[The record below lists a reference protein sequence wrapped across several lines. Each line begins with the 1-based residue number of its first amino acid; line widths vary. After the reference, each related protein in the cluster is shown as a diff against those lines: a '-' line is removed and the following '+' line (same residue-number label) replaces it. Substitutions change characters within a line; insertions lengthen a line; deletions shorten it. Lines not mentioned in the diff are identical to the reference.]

1 MLDLFAGESQTMRR
15 AILVI
20 VVIIAALSCV
30 VWPGGG
36 IAVRESPGGEAL
48 VLGPGPHLRVPLYH
62 RVYRYD
68 LRPVTV
74 DEALAIVT
82 RDGATFK
89 LPCRIDA
96 RVSPGDALTFHKS
109 SAGRDART
117 YIGETL
123 RGAIL
128 DAAKA
133 MSTDQILAPAAAGQM
148 AQSVSADLI
157 ARGISDDGLVVGPP
171 GAQVVFNAVVDYLNR
186 QYPASA
192 RRLAE
197 ASLAKDPKQALFHA
211 ALGVVL
217 EAEGKTQEAEAR
229 YIEALYLDPT
239 AAEPMSRLFLLSMRS
254 GDPAPLARL
263 ERLLEA
269 SISKKKDSPMHH
281 DWLGQVC
288 MRTGQQDRAEMAF
301 NAAIALAPQTP
312 EYRISLGSLRAGQG
326 RLPEAQVAYEEALK
340 LKPDHP
346 LALYNLGVTLAMQGD
361 IDKAIAS
368 FEAAA
373 KAAPPSVA
381 LLNTMAQAYEQKGE
395 TAKAADALRRSLA
408 QRPAQKER
416 AADLRRLQA
425 KITKG

>member
-1 MLDLFAGESQTMRR
+1 MRR
-15 AILVI
+15 AILVL

-30 VWPGGG
+30 VWPGRW
-36 IAVRESPGGEAL
+36 IAVRESPGGGAV

-62 RVYRYD
+62 RVHRYD
-68 LRPVTV
+68 LRPVTL
-74 DEALAIVT
+74 DEALVIVT

-89 LPCRIDA
+89 LPCRIEA
-96 RVSPGDALTFHKS
+96 RVSPGDALTFHTS
-109 SAGRDART
+109 SAGRDAST
-117 YIGETL
+117 YIGETV

-133 MSTDQILAPAAAGQM
+133 MSTDQILTPAAAGLM
-148 AQSVSADLI
+148 AQGVSAELI
-157 ARGISDDGLVVGPP
+157 ARGISDDGLVVGAP
-171 GAQVVFNAVVDYLNR
+171 GAQVIFNAVVDYLNR

-197 ASLAKDPKQALFHA
+197 ASIARDPKEALFHA
-211 ALGVVL
+211 ALGTVL
-217 EAEGKTQEAEAR
+217 EAEGRTQEAEAR

-254 GDPAPLARL
+254 GDAASLARL
-263 ERLLEA
+263 ERLLQA
-269 SISKKKDSPMHH
+269 SIDKQKDSPMHH
-281 DWLGQVC
+281 DWLGQVF
-288 MRTGQQDRAEMAF
+288 MRTGRQDRAEMAF
-301 NAAIALAPQTP
+301 NAAIGLAPQAP

-326 RLPEAQVAYEEALK
+326 RLPEAQAAYAEALK

-346 LALYNLGVTLAMQGD
+346 LALYNMGVTLAMQGD

-381 LLNTMAQAYEQKGE
+381 LLNALAQGYEQKGE
-395 TAKAADALRRSLA
+395 TAKAIDALRRSLA
-408 QRPAQKER
+408 QRPEQKER

-425 KITKG
+425 LVKKG

>member
-1 MLDLFAGESQTMRR
+1 MRR
-15 AILVI
+15 VILV
-20 VVIIAALSCV
+20 VVVVIAALSCV

-36 IAVRESPGGEAL
+36 IAVRESPGGEAV

-68 LRPVTV
+68 LKPVRV
-74 DEALAIVT
+74 DEPLAIVT

-96 RVSPGDALTFHKS
+96 QVSPGDVLTFHRS
-109 SAGRDART
+109 SAGRDAAT
-117 YIGETL
+117 YIGETV

-128 DAAKA
+128 DAAKG

-148 AQSVSADLI
+148 AQSVSAELI
-157 ARGISDDGLVVGPP
+157 ARGISDDGLVVGAP
-171 GAQVVFNAVVDYLNR
+171 GAQVIFNAVVDYLNR

-197 ASLAKDPKQALFHA
+197 ASLAKDPKEALYHA
-211 ALGVVL
+211 ALGAVL
-217 EAEGKTQEAEAR
+217 EAEGKSKEAEAR

-239 AAEPMSRLFLLSMRS
+239 ALEPMSRLFLLSMRS
-254 GDPAPLARL
+254 GDPASLARL
-263 ERLLEA
+263 ERLLQA
-269 SISKKKDSPMHH
+269 SIDKKADSPMQH
-281 DWLGQVC
+281 DWLGQVF
-288 MRTGQQDRAEMAF
+288 MRTGQQDRAELAF
-301 NAAIALAPQTP
+301 NAAIGLAPQTP

-326 RLPEAQVAYEEALK
+326 RLPEAQAAYEEALK

-346 LALYNLGVTLAMQGD
+346 LALYNLGVTMAMQGD
-361 IDKAIAS
+361 LDKAIAD

-381 LLNTMAQAYEQKGE
+381 LLNAMAKAYEQKGE
-395 TAKAADALRRSLA
+395 TAKAVDALRRSLA
-408 QRPAQKER
+408 QRPDQKDR

-425 KITKG
+425 KVTKG